1 MRPSRLITC
10 REEKELPAGDLTPA
24 EIDRLVR
31 AATKAARGAGITE
44 DAILKRTEKGL
55 AAQRMVGVLAAPG
68 ITVEILP
75 KVDGPDGAVRAAL
88 VQMLAVVRGFKVRT
102 SDLAAM
108 GTQRHNWLEQLIAL
122 FATRLRM
129 AIRRGVPRRYVRH
142 QDDLP
147 VLRGT
152 LNVKRQFT
160 HLLVR
165 PDLVA
170 CRFDELSEN
179 TPLNRVCRAAAT
191 RLAGKTNSPE
201 NHRRLM
207 ELLARLDNVADSA
220 SPLKEPVS
228 LDRTNLAF
236 HDVYR
241 LARVFLSD
249 PWQDTRS
256 GRTPGFSFLFP
267 MNVLF
272 EKFVG
277 RSLQKALG
285 PGRVRLQ
292 RPSWS
297 ALKSETGRHL
307 FGLRP
312 DIVVDSR
319 GCPVVLDTKWK
330 NPPDE
335 PSKDDT
341 WQMLV
346 YGQAYRAKRVILVYP
361 WHRGIGDEGIYRRW
375 KVTGGD
381 YRLETATVDVGRPET
396 VPQSLVGL
404 FHEQALHETRQSD
417 AYDGGRT
424 GREAA
429 GRSGHG

>member
-10 REEKELPAGDLTPA
+10 REWEELPAGELTQA
-24 EIDRLVR
+24 EIDRLIR
-31 AATKAARGAGITE
+31 AATNAARRAGFAE
-44 DAILKRTEKGL
+44 DAILKSTETGL
-55 AAQRMVGVLAAPG
+55 AAQQVVGVLAAPG
-68 ITVEILP
+68 IAVEILP

-88 VQMLAVVRGFKVRT
+88 VQMLAVVRDFDVPT

-108 GTQRHNWLEQLIAL
+108 STQRHNWLELLIAL
-122 FATRLRM
+122 FAKRLRT
-129 AIRRGVPRRYVRH
+129 AIRHGLPRRYVRH
-142 QDDLP
+142 EEDLA

-152 LNVKRQFT
+152 LNVKHQFT
-160 HLLVR
+160 HLVVR

-191 RLAGKTNSPE
+191 RLAGMTRSLE
-201 NHRRLM
+201 SHRRLM

-220 SPLKEPVS
+220 SPLTEPVS
-228 LDRTNLAF
+228 LDRTNTAF

-241 LARVFLSD
+241 LARMFLSD

-256 GRTPGFSFLFP
+256 GGTPGFSFLFP

-272 EKFVG
+272 EEFVG

-285 PGRVRLQ
+285 PGKVRLQ
-292 RPSWS
+292 RPSRA
-297 ALKSETGRHL
+297 ALKSETGRHR

-312 DIVVDSR
+312 DIVVGAR
-319 GCPVVLDTKWK
+319 GRPVVLDTKWK
-330 NPPDE
+330 NPAGA

-346 YGQAYRAKRVILVYP
+346 YGQAYRAKRLILVYP
-361 WHRGIGDEGIYRRW
+361 WHRGIGDEGIHRRW
-375 KVTGGD
+375 TVTGAD

-396 VPQSLVGL
+396 VPQSLLKL
-404 FHEQALHETRQSD
+404 FRGQALERPPTSLV
-417 AYDGGRT
+417 T
-424 GREAA
+424 P
-429 GRSGHG
+429 SFV

>member
-10 REEKELPAGDLTPA
+10 REWQVLPTGELTDADL
-24 EIDRLVR
+24 EVLHR
-31 AATKAARGAGITE
+31 AATNAALHAGFTE
-44 DAILKRTEKGL
+44 DAILKHTEKGL
-55 AAQRMVGVLAAPG
+55 AAQQMVGVLAAPG
-68 ITVEILP
+68 IAVEILP

-88 VQMLAVVRGFKVRT
+88 VQMLAVVRNLNVAT

-108 GTQRHNWLEQLIAL
+108 STQRHNWLELLIGL
-122 FATRLRM
+122 FAKRLRT
-129 AIRRGVPRRYVRH
+129 AIRRGLPRRYTRH
-142 QDDLP
+142 EEDLA

-170 CRFDELSEN
+170 ARFDELSEN
-179 TPLNRVCRAAAT
+179 TPLNRVCRAAVKRLTGIT
-191 RLAGKTNSPE
+191 RSLE

-228 LDRTNLAF
+228 LDRTNTAF

-256 GRTPGFSFLFP
+256 GSATGFSFLFP

-272 EKFVG
+272 EEFVG

-292 RPSWS
+292 GPSRG
-297 ALKSETGRHL
+297 ALKSETGRHR

-312 DIVVDSR
+312 DIVVDAP

-330 NPPDE
+330 NPAGA
-335 PSKDDT
+335 PSKSDT
-341 WQMLV
+341 LQMLV

-361 WHRGIGDEGIYRRW
+361 WHRGIGDKETHRRW
-375 KVTGGD
+375 TVTGAD
-381 YRLETATVDVGRPET
+381 YRLETTTVDVGCPET
-396 VPQSLVGL
+396 VPQSLLGL
-404 FHEQALHETRQSD
+404 FSEL
-417 AYDGGRT
+417 GNG
-424 GREAA
+424 
-429 GRSGHG
+429 

>member
-10 REEKELPAGDLTPA
+10 REWEELPAGELTQA
-24 EIDRLVR
+24 EIDRLVL
-31 AATKAARGAGITE
+31 AATKAARRAGLAQ
-44 DAILKRTEKGL
+44 DAILKRTERGL
-55 AAQRMVGVLAAPG
+55 AAQQMVGVLAAPG
-68 ITVEILP
+68 IAVEILP

-88 VQMLAVVRGFKVRT
+88 VQMLAVVRDFDVHT

-108 GTQRHNWLEQLIAL
+108 STQRHNWLELLIAL
-122 FATRLRM
+122 FAKRLRT
-129 AIRRGVPRRYVRH
+129 AIRRGLPRRYVRH
-142 QDDLP
+142 EEDLA

-170 CRFDELSEN
+170 GRFDELSEN

-191 RLAGKTNSPE
+191 RLAGMTRSLE
-201 NHRRLM
+201 NRRRLM

-220 SPLKEPVS
+220 SHLKEPVS
-228 LDRTNLAF
+228 LDRTNAEF

-241 LARVFLSD
+241 LARMFLSD

-272 EKFVG
+272 EEFVG
-277 RSLQKALG
+277 RSLRKALG

-292 RPSWS
+292 GPSRR

-312 DIVVDSR
+312 DIVVDAR

-330 NPPDE
+330 NLAGL
-335 PSKDDT
+335 PSKSDSF
-341 WQMLV
+341 QMLV

-361 WHRGIGDEGIYRRW
+361 WHRAIGDEGIHRRW
-375 KVTGGD
+375 TVTGAD
-381 YRLETATVDVGRPET
+381 YRFETATVDVGRPEA
-396 VPQSLVGL
+396 VPQRLLEL
-404 FHEQALHETRQSD
+404 FREQALERPPTSLVPS
-417 AYDGGRT
+417 AAT
-424 GREAA
+424 VEA
-429 GRSGHG
+429 

>member
-1 MRPSRLITC
+1 MRPSRLVTC
-10 REEKELPAGDLTPA
+10 REWEELPAGQLTQA
-24 EIDRLVR
+24 DRDRLIH
-31 AATKAARGAGITE
+31 AATKAARRSGLAE
-44 DAILKRTEKGL
+44 DAILKSTEEGL
-55 AAQRMVGVLAAPG
+55 AAQQTVGVLAAPG
-68 ITVEILP
+68 IAVEILP

-88 VQMLAVVRGFKVRT
+88 VQMLAVVRDFDVPT

-108 GTQRHNWLEQLIAL
+108 STQRHNWLELLIEL
-122 FATRLRM
+122 FARRLRT
-129 AIRRGVPRRYVRH
+129 AIRRGLPRRYVRH
-142 QDDLP
+142 EEDLA

-179 TPLNRVCRAAAT
+179 TPLNRVCRAAAA
-191 RLAGKTNSPE
+191 RLAGMTRSLE

-228 LDRTNLAF
+228 LDRTNVAF

-256 GRTPGFSFLFP
+256 GGTPGFSFLFP

-272 EKFVG
+272 EEFVG

-292 RPSWS
+292 GPSRRV
-297 ALKSETGRHL
+297 LKSETGRHL

-312 DIVVDSR
+312 DIVVDAR
-319 GCPVVLDTKWK
+319 GRPVVLDTKWK
-330 NPPDE
+330 NPAGA

-361 WHRGIGDEGIYRRW
+361 WHRGIGDSGIHRRW
-375 KVTGGD
+375 TVTGAD

-396 VPQSLVGL
+396 VPQSLLGL
-404 FHEQALHETRQSD
+404 FGEQALERPPTALDQADH
-417 AYDGGRT
+417 A
-424 GREAA
+424 
-429 GRSGHG
+429 RSAL

>member
-1 MRPSRLITC
+1 MTHTSSSWAKTLRPSKLITC
-10 REEKELPAGDLTPA
+10 REWEELPARELTQA

-31 AATKAARGAGITE
+31 AAMHAARRAGLAE
-44 DAILKRTEKGL
+44 DAILQRTEKGL
-55 AAQRMVGVLAAPG
+55 KAQQMVGVLAAPG
-68 ITVEILP
+68 IVVEILP

-88 VQMLAVVRGFKVRT
+88 VQMLAVVRNFNVPT

-108 GTQRHNWLEQLIAL
+108 STQRHNWLELLIEL
-122 FATRLRM
+122 FAKRLGT
-129 AIRRGVPRRYVRH
+129 AVRRGLPRRYVRH
-142 QDDLP
+142 EEDLA

-191 RLAGKTNSPE
+191 RLAGMTRWLE

-228 LDRTNLAF
+228 LDRTNVAF

-256 GRTPGFSFLFP
+256 GSTPGFSFLFP

-272 EKFVG
+272 EQFVG

-285 PGRVRLQ
+285 PGRVSLQ
-292 RPSWS
+292 GPSLH
-297 ALKSETGRHL
+297 AVKSETGEHR
-307 FGLRP
+307 FGLCP
-312 DIVVDSR
+312 DMVVDAGR
-319 GCPVVLDTKWK
+319 CPVVLDTKWK
-330 NPPDE
+330 NPAGAPG
-335 PSKDDT
+335 KGDT
-341 WQMLV
+341 FQMLA

-361 WHRGIGDEGIYRRW
+361 WHSGIGDEGINRRW
-375 KVTGGD
+375 TVTGAD

-396 VPQSLVGL
+396 VPQSLLGL
-404 FHEQALHETRQSD
+404 FLEQAWDETRRSD
-417 AYDGGRT
+417 A
-424 GREAA
+424 
-429 GRSGHG
+429 

>member
-1 MRPSRLITC
+1 MRPSRRITC
-10 REEKELPAGDLTPA
+10 REWEELPTGELTQA
-24 EIDRLVR
+24 EIDRIVR
-31 AATKAARGAGITE
+31 AAANAASHAGVAE
-44 DAILKRTEKGL
+44 EAILKRTEKGL
-55 AAQRMVGVLAAPG
+55 QAQQMVGVLAARG
-68 ITVEILP
+68 IAVEILP

-88 VQMLAVVRGFKVRT
+88 VQMLAVVRNFDVPT

-108 GTQRHNWLEQLIAL
+108 STQRHNWLELLIEL
-122 FATRLRM
+122 FAKRLRT
-129 AIRRGVPRRYVRH
+129 AIRRGLPRRYVRH
-142 QDDLP
+142 EEDLA

-152 LNVKRQFT
+152 LDVKRQFT

-179 TPLNRVCRAAAT
+179 TPLNRVCRTAAT
-191 RLAGKTNSPE
+191 RLVGMTRSLR

-228 LDRTNLAF
+228 LDRTNAAF

-256 GRTPGFSFLFP
+256 GGTPGFSFLFP
-267 MNVLF
+267 MNELF
-272 EKFVG
+272 EEFVG

-292 RPSWS
+292 GPSRV
-297 ALKSETGRHL
+297 ALKSETGRRL

-312 DIVVDSR
+312 DIVVDAR

-330 NPPDE
+330 HPADE
-335 PSKDDT
+335 PSKADT

-361 WHRGIGDEGIYRRW
+361 WRAGIGGEGVYRRW
-375 KVTGGD
+375 TVTGAD
-381 YRLETATVDVGRPET
+381 YRLETATIDVGRPET
-396 VPQSLVGL
+396 VPQRLLGL
-404 FHEQALHETRQSD
+404 FR
-417 AYDGGRT
+417 
-424 GREAA
+424 
-429 GRSGHG
+429 

>member
-1 MRPSRLITC
+1 MRPSKLITC
-10 REEKELPAGDLTPA
+10 REWQELPTGELTDAGLQV
-24 EIDRLVR
+24 LHR
-31 AATKAARGAGITE
+31 AATNEARRAGFAE

-55 AAQRMVGVLAAPG
+55 AAQQMVGVLAAPG
-68 ITVEILP
+68 LAVEILP

-88 VQMLAVVRGFKVRT
+88 VQMLAVVRNLDVAT

-108 GTQRHNWLEQLIAL
+108 STQRHNWLELLIRL
-122 FATRLRM
+122 FAKRLRT
-129 AIRRGVPRRYVRH
+129 AIRRGLPRRYVRH
-142 QDDLP
+142 EEDLA

-170 CRFDELSEN
+170 CRFGELSEN
-179 TPLNRVCRAAAT
+179 TPLNRVCRAAVR
-191 RLAGKTNSPE
+191 RLAGMTRSLE

-228 LDRTNLAF
+228 LDRTNAAF

-272 EKFVG
+272 ERFVG
-277 RSLQKALG
+277 KSLQKVLG

-292 RPSWS
+292 GPSRG
-297 ALKSETGRHL
+297 ALTSETGRHR

-312 DIVVDSR
+312 DIVVDAR

-330 NPPDE
+330 NPAGA
-335 PSKDDT
+335 PSKSDT
-341 WQMLV
+341 FQMLA

-361 WHRGIGDEGIYRRW
+361 WHSGIGDERIHRQW
-375 KVTGGD
+375 TVTGAD
-381 YRLETATVDVGRPET
+381 YSFETATVNVGRPET
-396 VPQSLVGL
+396 VPQRLLGL
-404 FHEQALHETRQSD
+404 LHGTATE
-417 AYDGGRT
+417 
-424 GREAA
+424 
-429 GRSGHG
+429 

>member
-1 MRPSRLITC
+1 MRSSRLITC
-10 REEKELPAGDLTPA
+10 REWKELPAGELTQE
-24 EIDRLVR
+24 EIDRLIR
-31 AATKAARGAGITE
+31 AATNEARRAGFAE

-55 AAQRMVGVLAAPG
+55 AAQQMVGVLAAPG
-68 ITVEILP
+68 IAVEILP

-88 VQMLAVVRGFKVRT
+88 VQMLAVVRDFDVPT

-108 GTQRHNWLEQLIAL
+108 STQRHNWLELLIEL
-122 FATRLRM
+122 FAKRLRT
-129 AIRRGVPRRYVRH
+129 AIRRGPPRRYIRH
-142 QDDLP
+142 EEDLA
-147 VLRGT
+147 VLRGM

-191 RLAGKTNSPE
+191 RLAGMTRSLE

-228 LDRTNLAF
+228 LDRTNAAF

-272 EKFVG
+272 EEFVG

-292 RPSWS
+292 GPSRH
-297 ALKSETGRHL
+297 ALRSETGRHL

-312 DIVVDSR
+312 DIVVDAR

-330 NPPDE
+330 NLAGAPN
-335 PSKDDT
+335 KDDT
-341 WQMLV
+341 LQMLV

-361 WHRGIGDEGIYRRW
+361 WHRGIGDEGIHRRW
-375 KVTGGD
+375 TVTGAD

-396 VPQSLVGL
+396 VPQSLLGL
-404 FHEQALHETRQSD
+404 FREQALERPPTSLVPSAATVEAQ
-417 AYDGGRT
+417 DGPR
-424 GREAA
+424 
-429 GRSGHG
+429 